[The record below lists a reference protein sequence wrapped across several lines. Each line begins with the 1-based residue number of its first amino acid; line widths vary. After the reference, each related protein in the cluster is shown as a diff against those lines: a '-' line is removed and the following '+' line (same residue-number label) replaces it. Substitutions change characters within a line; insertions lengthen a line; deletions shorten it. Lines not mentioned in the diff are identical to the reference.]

1 MSIKETVARDRL
13 VSRLK
18 ELELSTHEALIYL
31 TLLTHSKITAST
43 LCKETGIPDSKIYY
57 ALDGLSKKNML
68 IVQKGNPNIYVP
80 VSPKEA
86 VANLKQQL
94 TERLDEKMKEAY
106 VLVDMLTPMYE
117 STGEREEL
125 ELAYIIRGQKNII
138 SRMKALIETARM
150 EITIFISYP
159 EVLKAVKQS
168 LIDSRERRKV
178 KLNIAM
184 TQEVFEKESASDLGE
199 IRMLCCSVDSL
210 GLIISDMKTLLTVS
224 DWMDGAA
231 LLTQDQSLI
240 RVTKDYFDSPAC
252 CTKVHSEKT
261 RKPLSIQHTENL
273 HLDKNPAARAADG

>member
-1 MSIKETVARDRL
+1 VSINETVARDRL

-18 ELELSTHEALIYL
+18 ELELSTHEALIYV
-31 TLLTHSKITAST
+31 TLLAHPRTTAST

-68 IVQKGNPNIYVP
+68 MVQKGNPNIYVP

-94 TERLDEKMKEAY
+94 TERLDEKMKEAA

-117 STGEREEL
+117 STGGREEL

-138 SRMKALIETARM
+138 NRMKALIETARK

-159 EVLKAVKQS
+159 AVLKAVKQS
-168 LIDSRERRKV
+168 LTDSRERRRV

-184 TQEVFEKESASDLGE
+184 TQEVFEKEKPSDLGE
-199 IRMLCCSVDSL
+199 VRLLCCAVDSL

-231 LLTQDQSLI
+231 LLTQDQNLI

-261 RKPLSIQHTENL
+261 KKPFPIQHIDNL
-273 HLDKNPAARAADG
+273 LTDKNPA